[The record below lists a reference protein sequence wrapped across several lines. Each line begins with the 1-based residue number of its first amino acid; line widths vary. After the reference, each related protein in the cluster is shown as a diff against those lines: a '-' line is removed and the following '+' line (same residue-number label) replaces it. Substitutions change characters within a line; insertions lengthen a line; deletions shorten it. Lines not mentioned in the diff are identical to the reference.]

1 MENLQVTRD
10 TRAPRKGRLIQCP
23 ECDQETRVFHF
34 SWVAISCSHCRE
46 MVNKYEWS
54 VVQIPN
60 WKGRDIME
68 KKLSKE
74 EKIEFILKWYED
86 GWYGGTVED
95 IVDEVRQYL
104 VSGVRGMKDWSDEEI
119 DDEYETA
126 NE

>member
-1 MENLQVTRD
+1 
-10 TRAPRKGRLIQCP
+10 
-23 ECDQETRVFHF
+23 
-34 SWVAISCSHCRE
+34 
-46 MVNKYEWS
+46 
-54 VVQIPN
+54 
-60 WKGRDIME
+60 ME

-74 EKIEFILKWYED
+74 EKIEFILGWYED

-126 NE
+126 KGE